1 VKSGSIEIRY
11 SVFSDIGELSPENR
25 MLMGKAEEASLSAY
39 APYSKFRVGAAVL
52 LGNGEIILGNN
63 QENVSY
69 PEGLCAE
76 RVALFAAMAQYPQE
90 QIKAVAVYGNPMDC
104 ELNHFV
110 TPCGACRQVLAE
122 CEQRSGNNISVLCG
136 GDAAGEIF
144 AVESVQDLL
153 PFNFKM

>member
-1 VKSGSIEIRY
+1 MKSNSIEIRY
-11 SVFSDIGELSPENR
+11 TIFSDIEKLPAESR
-25 MLMGKAEEASLSAY
+25 LLMEKAKAASLSAY

-52 LGNGEIILGNN
+52 LGNGEIVLGNN

-76 RVALFAAMAQYPQE
+76 RVALFAAMAQFPQE
-90 QIKAVAVYGNPMDC
+90 KIKAVAVYANPMDYA
-104 ELNHFV
+104 LNHIV

-122 CEQRSGNNISVLCG
+122 CEQRSGDNISVLCG
-136 GDAAGEIF
+136 GTSGEVF